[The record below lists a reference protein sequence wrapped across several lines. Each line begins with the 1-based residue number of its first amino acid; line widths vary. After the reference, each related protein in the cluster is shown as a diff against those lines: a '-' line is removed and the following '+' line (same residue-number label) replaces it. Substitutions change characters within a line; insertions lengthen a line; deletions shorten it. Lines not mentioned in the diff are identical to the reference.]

1 MSCNDEFDIQSVEI
15 VEVYD
20 VIELF
25 FEVSSI
31 NWRNIKILVHELQWT
46 VAQLSKT
53 FHNSHKTQV
62 SCKYKNDSEPL
73 TWTSVRSIRRPC
85 VNAPRKLNFHS
96 TISDVVI
103 FEFKRHSMEID
114 CVIVI

>member
-31 NWRNIKILVHELQWT
+31 N
-46 VAQLSKT
+46 
-53 FHNSHKTQV
+53 
-62 SCKYKNDSEPL
+62 
-73 TWTSVRSIRRPC
+73 
-85 VNAPRKLNFHS
+85 
-96 TISDVVI
+96 
-103 FEFKRHSMEID
+103 
-114 CVIVI
+114 